1 MIETLR
7 IEGLA
12 VVERAELEFDRGLNV
27 LTGETGAGKSI
38 VLGALALL
46 VGARGSAERVR
57 EGAREASVEAVFRTD
72 GLPELEAELAQR
84 GLEPD
89 DHGLVVRR
97 TIAANGRSRA
107 WVAGKLVPVSTL
119 ADLFAARIEISS
131 QHESQAL
138 LRPEAQRRLLDA
150 QGGLLDRRLA
160 VQRGYEA
167 LLRCDE
173 QIAKL
178 RADAAERVRR
188 QDFLAYQVHEIEEA
202 KLRPGEIEELLGER
216 SRLVHVERLRTEG
229 AASVALLAGDPAI
242 SDASSAADLLAE
254 AARHLS
260 ALAELDGS
268 LSELHERIEATS
280 ADVRDAASD
289 LERYAAG
296 IESDP
301 ERLQEVEAR
310 LEAIERLRSKY
321 GATVEEI
328 LTFRDRAAEELAAI
342 ETADE
347 RVAELERE
355 RTGLF
360 EGLRKDADVLS
371 EGRARAARRL
381 RPEVEAALRE
391 LSLPRARFEVEL
403 QPCEAPEG
411 LPCGPTGRESVEFL
425 LSANPGDSPRP
436 LRRVASGGELSRVFL
451 ALKDAIRQD
460 DPGMVLVFDEVDS
473 GIGGRIAVRVGQVLA
488 NLAADHQV
496 LCITHLPQIAAAA
509 ATHLRVEKRSRG
521 GRARGEVVRLDPDA
535 RVEEIARMAG
545 GAEISAATRRHAREL
560 LSAHERR

>member
-1 MIETLR
+1 
-7 IEGLA
+7 
-12 VVERAELEFDRGLNV
+12 
-27 LTGETGAGKSI
+27 
-38 VLGALALL
+38 
-46 VGARGSAERVR
+46 
-57 EGAREASVEAVFRTD
+57 
-72 GLPELEAELAQR
+72 
-84 GLEPD
+84 
-89 DHGLVVRR
+89 
-97 TIAANGRSRA
+97 
-107 WVAGKLVPVSTL
+107 
-119 ADLFAARIEISS
+119 
-131 QHESQAL
+131 
-138 LRPEAQRRLLDA
+138 
-150 QGGLLDRRLA
+150 
-160 VQRGYEA
+160 
-167 LLRCDE
+167 
-173 QIAKL
+173 
-178 RADAAERVRR
+178 VRR

-202 KLRPGEIEELLGER
+202 KLRPGEIEELLAER

-280 ADVRDAASD
+280 ADVRDAASE

-310 LEAIERLRSKY
+310 LDALERLRSKY

-328 LTFRDRAAEELAAI
+328 LGFRDRAAEELAAI

-360 EGLRKDADVLS
+360 EGLRKDAAALS

-411 LPCGPTGRESVEFL
+411 LPCGPSGRESIEFL
-425 LSANPGDSPRP
+425 LSANPGDSPRS

-451 ALKDAIRQD
+451 ALKDAIRSG

-488 NLAADHQV
+488 NLATDHQV

-509 ATHLRVEKRSRG
+509 GTHLRVEKRSRG
-521 GRARGEVVRLDPDA
+521 GRARGEVVRLDPEA